1 MSKTFNEISSALS
14 KNIDDVANK
23 KKALDEANTAVN
35 KAGQEYQTAIESGIV
50 LKQNLM
56 NILNESY
63 PAELKNKIG

>member
-35 KAGQEYQTAIESGIV
+35 KAGQEYQIAIESGIV